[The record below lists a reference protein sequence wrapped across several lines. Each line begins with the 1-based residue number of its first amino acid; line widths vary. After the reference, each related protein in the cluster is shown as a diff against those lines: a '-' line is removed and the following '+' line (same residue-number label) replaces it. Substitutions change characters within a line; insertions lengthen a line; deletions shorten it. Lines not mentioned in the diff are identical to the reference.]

1 LIGAPETRGT
11 GAWRQ
16 TEDEDMAEEKAPAGW
31 MDQAREF
38 VKEVRIESTRVSWPS
53 RDELRDS
60 TLVVIV
66 MVLLVSL
73 FLFVVDRILAAGV
86 NLLFR

>member
-1 LIGAPETRGT
+1 
-11 GAWRQ
+11 
-16 TEDEDMAEEKAPAGW
+16 MAEEKAPAGW

-60 TLVVIV
+60 TIVVIV
-66 MVLLVSL
+66 TVLIVMA
-73 FLFVVDRILAAGV
+73 FVGVVDRFLGWAVG
-86 NLLFR
+86 LMFR

>member
-1 LIGAPETRGT
+1 
-11 GAWRQ
+11 
-16 TEDEDMAEEKAPAGW
+16 MAEEKAPTGW

-38 VKEVRIESTRVSWPS
+38 IKDVRVESARVSWPS
-53 RDELRDS
+53 REELRDS

-66 MVLLVSL
+66 MVILVSV